1 VAGVV
6 RLILVR
12 HGQSEGNASG
22 VIQGRLDFGLSPL
35 GEAQARATAERLAK
49 ERVDRMITSPLARAA
64 DTARLIAEP
73 HGLVVEPEPAL
84 LEYDVGI
91 VSGLTGAQ
99 IRERYP
105 EVLTAHARGE
115 RPKYPGEEGR
125 EGFIVRVT
133 AFLETLRHSNETTI
147 AVAHGGVIS
156 AACSLVLGIDAFR
169 PGVFHSWNCSITEL
183 TTDRAGRFVIQ
194 RQNDTCHLEGL
205 LTTADRG

>member
-1 VAGVV
+1 V
-6 RLILVR
+6 RLIFVR

-22 VIQGRLDFGLSPL
+22 IIQGRLDYGLSEL
-35 GEAQARATAERLAK
+35 GQEQAKATAARLAG
-49 ERVDRMITSPLARAA
+49 ERIDRIITSPLARAA
-64 DTARLIAEP
+64 DTARLIADP

-84 LEYDVGI
+84 LEYDVGV

-105 EVLTAHARGE
+105 EARAAHARGR
-115 RPKYPGEEGR
+115 RPTFPGEEGR
-125 EGFIVRVT
+125 EGFIARVS
-133 AFLETLRHSNETTI
+133 AFLETLRESKQTTI

-156 AACSLVLGIDAFR
+156 ATCSMVLGIDLFR
-169 PGVFHSWNCSITEL
+169 PGVFHSWNCSITEFV
-183 TTDRAGRFVIQ
+183 TDRSGRFVIQ